1 MKIGSSDP
9 GVTRSASDL
18 GRFGMGMKT
27 ASFSLGKQLLVI
39 SKQKDEINNAEW
51 NLEYVENEDKW
62 EILIHSDEKID
73 TYIKS
78 KTDKIEFQNWD
89 EGTLISLSMLDK
101 LIDENNMQ
109 KSKVKF
115 YKTVEKVK
123 KHLANICK

>member
-1 MKIGSSDP
+1 M
-9 GVTRSASDL
+9 
-18 GRFGMGMKT
+18 
-27 ASFSLGKQLLVI
+27 
-39 SKQKDEINNAEW
+39 
-51 NLEYVENEDKW
+51 ENEDKW

-109 KSKVKF
+109 KNQKLNF
-115 YKTVEKVK
+115 IRRWK
-123 KHLANICK
+123 K